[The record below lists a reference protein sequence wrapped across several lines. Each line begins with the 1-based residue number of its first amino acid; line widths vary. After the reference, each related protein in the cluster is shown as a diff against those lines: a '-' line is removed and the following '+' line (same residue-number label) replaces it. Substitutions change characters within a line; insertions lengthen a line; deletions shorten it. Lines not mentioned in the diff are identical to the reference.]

1 MNENPNVQEF
11 CKNTQALRVI
21 NCSCLGPVKGNCRE
35 SNNKE
40 MTAADLEKENQPLR
54 KRKATRPTKGKQSQ
68 KFCTCIIINQCTLMT
83 TTIQVMRTIAITCCL
98 VTLVSV

>member
-21 NCSCLGPVKGNCRE
+21 KCSCLGPVKGNCRG

-40 MTAADLEKENQPLR
+40 VTAADLEKENQPLR
-54 KRKATRPTKGKQSQ
+54 REKPLGLQRENSH
-68 KFCTCIIINQCTLMT
+68 NN
-83 TTIQVMRTIAITCCL
+83 
-98 VTLVSV
+98 SVRVLLLTNAL

>member
-21 NCSCLGPVKGNCRE
+21 NCSCLGPVKGNCRG
-35 SNNKE
+35 SNKKE

-54 KRKATRPTKGKQSQ
+54 KRKATRPTKGKQSL
-68 KFCTCIIINQCTLMT
+68 TIILYMYYY
-83 TTIQVMRTIAITCCL
+83 
-98 VTLVSV
+98 

>member
-1 MNENPNVQEF
+1 MNKNPNVQEF

-21 NCSCLGPVKGNCRE
+21 NCSCLGPVKGNCRG

-40 MTAADLEKENQPLR
+40 MTAADLEENQPLR

-68 KFCTCIIINQCTLMT
+68 
-83 TTIQVMRTIAITCCL
+83 
-98 VTLVSV
+98 